1 MRCASHVCYWARSAM
16 DQRYQLLTRAFQ
28 CQKMLNVPGQTL
40 MVCGLAAAE
49 RRAVLASDAH
59 CSAER
64 TYRLRRAVDCSE
76 KATADFFD
84 AAAGLAEYA
93 IPWAELALLRSCRS
107 TCAEGGGEDGESDG
121 GSRETH
127 DG

>member
-1 MRCASHVCYWARSAM
+1 
-16 DQRYQLLTRAFQ
+16 
-28 CQKMLNVPGQTL
+28 
-40 MVCGLAAAE
+40 MVCSLAAAE
-49 RRAVLASDAH
+49 RRAVLASLAH

-64 TYRLRRAVDCSE
+64 TYRLRRAVDRSE

-84 AAAGLAEYA
+84 TAARLAEYA
-93 IPWAELALLRSCRS
+93 VPWAELALLRSCRS